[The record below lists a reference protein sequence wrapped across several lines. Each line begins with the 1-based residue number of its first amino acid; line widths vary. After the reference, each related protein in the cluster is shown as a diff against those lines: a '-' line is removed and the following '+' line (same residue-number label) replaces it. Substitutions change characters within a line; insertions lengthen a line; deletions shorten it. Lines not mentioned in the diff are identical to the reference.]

1 MKIID
6 FNVGCDTPI
15 VVGLGF
21 FDSVHKGHISLLDK
35 VKSDAKKFGAND
47 CVFTFSSDLS
57 FVFKKKGGLVYSFS
71 ERLKKFEKLQI
82 STVIFTISLGFVEI
96 SNKRSEKFKTVFSL
110 TFVIISPDNKPAS
123 FAELTI
129 SGYTSVAK
137 FIFEE

>member
-6 FNVGCDTPI
+6 FNVGCNTPI

-82 STVIFTISLGFVEI
+82 STVIFTSFTKEFASLKPEEFLNI
-96 SNKRSEKFKTVFSL
+96 FTKTYK
-110 TFVIISPDNKPAS
+110 INRAS
-123 FAELTI
+123 INFC
-129 SGYTSVAK
+129 V
-137 FIFEE
+137 